1 MSKKYSTSTT
11 LVIVESPAKCKK
23 IEEYLGPG
31 YKVVASMGHIYE
43 LRGLEDINLNNNFE
57 CNYHLI
63 ESKKK
68 NTENIKKL
76 AKDCDGVILAC
87 DNDREG
93 MAINYG
99 ICKLLNLDVNKTKR
113 IVFNEITESA
123 LREAINKPTTLDL
136 DIVYAQQARQVLDL
150 LVGFKISPILW
161 KYISKQSE
169 SSLSAG
175 RCQTPAL
182 KIIYDNQK
190 EIDQAEERK
199 VYNTTGYFTNQ
210 MIPFELSKQFESE
223 EDIVDFLNLTS
234 EFKHIY
240 NCSKPTKSYKSQP
253 EPFTTSRLQQVASNE
268 LHYSP
273 KETMKICQ
281 KLYESGYITYMRTD
295 SKKYSKEFVNAT
307 KEYIIKSYNE
317 LYVNESIEKL
327 VCETECREKKELNE
341 ENKVE
346 KEETKKKTKKDKSD
360 KTNKPDKKDKKE
372 KSNKKENLAQE
383 AHEAIRPTKLSLK
396 ELPEEMENKEK
407 RLYKLIWENTLESCM
422 SKAVYFSVTA
432 KITSPEPGGA
442 QYSYTSE
449 LNDLPGWKIVK
460 NKLGNDNY
468 YQYLQSI
475 KSNDVIPYKKI
486 VARVTIKN
494 IKMHLTEARLVQLLE
509 EKGIGRPSTFSA
521 LVDKIQERGY
531 VKKEDIEGKEVVCK
545 DYELENDDI
554 FEVETKRTFG
564 NEKGKLVIQPLGI
577 IVIDFL
583 EKYFNELFNYDY
595 TREME
600 NDLDKITNGEK
611 EWKQLCNEC
620 NTQITRLVENIKEEK
635 KMEWKID
642 ENHFYIIGKHGP
654 VIKQVETKDDGKE
667 IVTFIPV
674 KKEIDIHKLEK
685 GLYTLEDIMEKNNSS
700 NKKENGSEIIIGR
713 YEDYDV
719 ILKKGKFGLYVTWG
733 ENSKTLKELGNR
745 PIESIRFEEVE
756 PLLSKGT
763 GAVREITDNISIRT
777 SKKGD
782 YIFFKTPKMK
792 KPSFFSLN
800 DFEEDYKTCDLNVL
814 KSWIKEKYNVY

>member
-43 LRGLEDINLNNNFE
+43 LRGLEDININKNFE

-68 NTENIKKL
+68 NTDAIKKL
-76 AKDCDGVILAC
+76 AKECDDVILAC

-99 ICKLLNLDVNKTKR
+99 ICKLLNLDINKTKR

-123 LREAINKPTTLDL
+123 LREAIRNPTRINLDV
-136 DIVYAQQARQVLDL
+136 VYAQQARQILDI
-150 LVGFKISPILW
+150 LVGFKVSPILW
-161 KYISKQSE
+161 KYISKHSE

-190 EIDQAEERK
+190 EIDEAEERK
-199 VYNTTGYFTNQ
+199 VYNSTGYFTSQ
-210 MIPFELSKQFESE
+210 MIPFELSKEFEKE
-223 EDIVDFLNLTS
+223 EEVIDFLNASS
-234 EFKHIY
+234 EYKHIY
-240 NCSKPTKSYKSQP
+240 NCSKPIKTYKSQP
-253 EPFTTSRLQQVASNE
+253 EPFTTSRIQQVASNE

-281 KLYESGYITYMRTD
+281 KLYEAGYITYMRTD
-295 SKKYSKEFVNAT
+295 SKKYSKEFINSA
-307 KEYIIKSYNE
+307 KEYITKSYNE
-317 LYVNESIEKL
+317 SYINESIENL

-341 ENKVE
+341 EKEEKIKNK
-346 KEETKKKTKKDKSD
+346 KSKSKKDETKKDAKKSEKKD
-360 KTNKPDKKDKKE
+360 
-372 KSNKKENLAQE
+372 NLAQE
-383 AHEAIRPTKLSLK
+383 AHEAIRPTKVSLK
-396 ELPEEMENKEK
+396 ELPEEVENKEK

-422 SKAVYFSVTA
+422 SKAVYLSVTA
-432 KITSPEPGGA
+432 KITSPALSGA
-442 QYSYTSE
+442 HYSYTSE
-449 LNDLPGWKIVK
+449 LNDFPGWKIVK

-468 YQYLQSI
+468 YQYLQTI
-475 KSNDVIPYKKI
+475 KQNEIIPYKKI
-486 VARVTIKN
+486 VSRVTIKN
-494 IKMHLTEARLVQLLE
+494 IKMHITEARLVQLLE

-531 VKKEDIEGKEVVCK
+531 VKKQDIEGREVVCK

-554 FEVETKRTFG
+554 YEVETKRTFG
-564 NEKGKLVIQPLGI
+564 NEKSKLVIQPLGI
-577 IVIDFL
+577 IVIEFL
-583 EKYFNELFNYDY
+583 QKYFDELFNYDY

-611 EWKQLCNEC
+611 EWNELCNEC
-620 NTQITRLVENIKEEK
+620 NSQLSRLIENIKEDK

-642 ENHFYIIGKHGP
+642 DNHFYIIGKYGP
-654 VIKQVETKDDGKE
+654 IIKKVEMSNEGKE
-667 IVTFIPV
+667 SVTFIPV
-674 KKEIDIHKLEK
+674 KKDIDVHKLEK
-685 GLYTLEDIMEKNNSS
+685 GLYVLEDVVEKNNSS
-700 NKKENGSEIIIGR
+700 NKNMNEIIVGR
-713 YEDYDV
+713 YENYDV

-733 ENSKTLKELGNR
+733 WNSKTLKELGNR
-745 PIESIRFEEVE
+745 PMESIRFEEIE
-756 PLLSKGT
+756 ALLRKENGI
-763 GAVREITDNISIRT
+763 VREISENITIRT
-777 SKKGD
+777 GQKRD
-782 YIFFKTPKMK
+782 YIFFKTAKMK
-792 KPSFFSLN
+792 KPSFFSLYN
-800 DFEEDYKTCDLNVL
+800 FEEDYKTCDLDVL
-814 KSWIKEKYNVY
+814 KLWIKEKYNIY